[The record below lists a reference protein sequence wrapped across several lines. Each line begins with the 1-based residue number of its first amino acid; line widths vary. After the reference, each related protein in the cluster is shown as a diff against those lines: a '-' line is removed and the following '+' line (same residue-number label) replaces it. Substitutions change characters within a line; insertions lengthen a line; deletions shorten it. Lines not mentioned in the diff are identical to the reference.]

1 LGLSTNSRRRREV
14 AILLVYLPL
23 LEARKP
29 KYFGFKN
36 QMYRERKGEGRWGV
50 IGYG

>member
-1 LGLSTNSRRRREV
+1 LRER
-14 AILLVYLPL
+14 AIALLLVFLPL

-36 QMYRERKGEGRWGV
+36 QMYRERKGEGHWGV
-50 IGYG
+50 IG

>member
-1 LGLSTNSRRRREV
+1 LARERAI

-23 LEARKP
+23 LEARRP

-36 QMYRERKGEGRWGV
+36 QMYRERIKVRVVGELWDTFDTD
-50 IGYG
+50 